1 MNKLFY
7 RSNLRVAFAIA
18 AALSAMFLTDSAIA
32 KPIKDCPP
40 VVRSLKTK
48 KLYCAHELKIL
59 REQRAENR
67 DAIFLCLFV
76 RSVIPSNDYHKTN
89 QCFPTTNFSSDTG
102 KKIIPTPKGANTAL
116 KLIKPIGTA
125 QLTPQPVIAWQ
136 PIPNADYR
144 ITIEQNGQWLW
155 SHETTATK
163 IKLPASQSLKHGK
176 TYKLSVA
183 AVTGDESTEDVVY
196 LRLVEPKQLRELDDV
211 ILQAQSVAPDP
222 LDRGLD
228 KAMMLYHLGLFDA
241 AVAQLLSLTQFQE
254 PVVYSQLGLIYKEA
268 GHKRIAQKYF
278 DKASELAKR
287 KPKPV
292 SKLN

>member
-7 RSNLRVAFAIA
+7 RSNLRVAIAIA
-18 AALSAMFLTDSAIA
+18 TALSAVSLTDFAIA

-59 REQRAENR
+59 REQRAEDR
-67 DAIFLCLFV
+67 DASFLCL
-76 RSVIPSNDYHKTN
+76 VIRAIVQSNDYIKAN
-89 QCFPTTNFSSDTG
+89 QCFPKINFSNETG
-102 KKIIPTPKGANTAL
+102 QKILPKPKGANTVL

-136 PIPNADYR
+136 PIPNANYR
-144 ITIEQNGQWLW
+144 ITIEQGGQWLW
-155 SHETTATK
+155 SHETTSTE
-163 IKLPASQSLKHGK
+163 IKLPASQSLKHG
-176 TYKLSVA
+176 TMYKVSVV
-183 AVTGDESTEDVVY
+183 AVTGDESTEDVAY
-196 LRLVEPKQLRELDDV
+196 LRLVEPKQLRELDDA
-211 ILQAQSVAPDP
+211 ILQAQNVAPDP

-241 AVAQLLSLTQFQE
+241 AVTQLLSLTPFQE

-278 DKASELAKR
+278 DKASELVKR

-292 SKLN
+292 SKFP

>member
-18 AALSAMFLTDSAIA
+18 TALSAMSLTDSAIA

-48 KLYCAHELKIL
+48 KLYCAHELKTL
-59 REQRAENR
+59 RQQSVEDQNAE
-67 DAIFLCLFV
+67 FLCLFI
-76 RSVIPSNDYHKTN
+76 RAVISSNDYHKTD
-89 QCFPTTNFSSDTG
+89 QCIPRTNFSSETG
-102 KKIIPTPKGANTAL
+102 KKILPKPKGANTTL

-144 ITIEQNGQWLW
+144 ITIEQGGQWLW
-155 SHETTATK
+155 SHETTATE
-163 IKLPASQSLKHGK
+163 IKLPASQTLKHGK

-196 LRLVEPKQLRELDDV
+196 LRLVDPKQLRELDDA
-211 ILQAQSVAPDP
+211 ILQAQNVAPNP

-228 KAMMLYHLGLFDA
+228 KAMMLYHLGLLDA

-278 DKASELAKR
+278 DKASELAKS

-292 SKLN
+292 SQLN